1 MKVTLIFGTRPEAIK
16 MAPLVK
22 SLKNEPCFN
31 SELIIT
37 AQHREML
44 DQVLNFF
51 EISPDFDF
59 DLMKP
64 NQSLCQISSKILN
77 KLDGNFRVNKPDLVL
92 VHGDTITSFSA
103 SLAAF
108 LNKIPVAH
116 IEAGLRTYDLMSP
129 WPEEANRQLI
139 SKLTTLHF
147 APTEKNRQTLLNEGV
162 RYDQIFVTG
171 NTVIDALLFAREK
184 IFNDP
189 EVLHQVE
196 SELSAIGLD
205 HNILENRFILITG
218 HRRENFGTQFINIC
232 AAIKKIAITNP
243 NTKIIYPVHLNPM
256 VRGPVYSTLANLSNV
271 FLVNPLNYVHFIYM
285 MSKCYLILT
294 DSGGIQEEAPSFG
307 KPVLVMRENTERQ
320 EAVDAGVVK
329 LVGTNS
335 KKIVDEVQILL
346 DQDSNYKAM
355 SHSENP
361 YGDGEATKRIVEN
374 LKNHAKNLT
383 TN

>member
-116 IEAGLRTYDLMSP
+116 I
-129 WPEEANRQLI
+129 
-139 SKLTTLHF
+139 
-147 APTEKNRQTLLNEGV
+147 
-162 RYDQIFVTG
+162 
-171 NTVIDALLFAREK
+171 
-184 IFNDP
+184 
-189 EVLHQVE
+189 
-196 SELSAIGLD
+196 
-205 HNILENRFILITG
+205 
-218 HRRENFGTQFINIC
+218 
-232 AAIKKIAITNP
+232 
-243 NTKIIYPVHLNPM
+243 
-256 VRGPVYSTLANLSNV
+256 
-271 FLVNPLNYVHFIYM
+271 
-285 MSKCYLILT
+285 
-294 DSGGIQEEAPSFG
+294 
-307 KPVLVMRENTERQ
+307 
-320 EAVDAGVVK
+320 
-329 LVGTNS
+329 
-335 KKIVDEVQILL
+335 
-346 DQDSNYKAM
+346 
-355 SHSENP
+355 
-361 YGDGEATKRIVEN
+361 
-374 LKNHAKNLT
+374 
-383 TN
+383 